1 MTDVYKTLTYDQ
13 VKTRSTR
20 ALSSADKTKVD
31 ATISNFIAYFKA
43 KHS

>member
-1 MTDVYKTLTYDQ
+1 MADVYKTLTYDQ
-13 VKTRSTR
+13 VKTRTTR

-31 ATISNFIAYFKA
+31 ATISNFIAYFKE